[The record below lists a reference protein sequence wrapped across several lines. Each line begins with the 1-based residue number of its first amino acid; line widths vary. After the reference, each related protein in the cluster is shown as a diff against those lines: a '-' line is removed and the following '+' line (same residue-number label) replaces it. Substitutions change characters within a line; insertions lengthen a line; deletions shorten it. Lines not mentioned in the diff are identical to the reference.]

1 MRLTLFALFTSVVL
15 TAQPIAVRQTEG
27 VVRGFLVLR
36 NEDGTLAG
44 NEDSMQ
50 TTRGGQIV
58 YHSIIHLKD
67 GSTIDETTIFTQSGH
82 FRVLSD
88 HLVQK
93 GPSFKK
99 PLEMT
104 LDARSGNVT
113 VVYTNEKGEQKTE
126 SEHMNL
132 PPDLANGIVPV
143 LLKNLKPADQAITES
158 MVVPTPKPML
168 VKLQIHPE
176 GEDSFTAGTATHKA
190 TRYNVHI
197 DIGGVKGVVANV
209 IGKQPPDTR
218 VWILPGDCPTFVRA
232 EGSMY
237 DGGPIWRTELVSPVF
252 PNNSAA
258 SATRE
263 K

>member
-1 MRLTLFALFTSVVL
+1 MFALFTSVAL
-15 TAQPIAVRQTEG
+15 MAQPVAVRQTEG
-27 VVRGFLVLR
+27 VVHGFLVLR

-50 TTRGGQIV
+50 MTRGGQIV

-67 GSTIDETTIFTQSGH
+67 SSTIDETTVFTQNGH

-88 HLVQK
+88 HLLQK
-93 GPSFKK
+93 GPAFKK

-113 VVYTNEKGEQKTE
+113 VVYTTEKGEQKTE

-143 LLKNLKPADQAITES
+143 LLKNLKPGEATTQS

-176 GEDSFTAGTATHKA
+176 DFDTFTAGTATYKA

-232 EGSMY
+232 EGPMY
-237 DGGPIWRTELVSPVF
+237 DGGPIWRTELVSPAF
-252 PNNSAA
+252 PNNGAG